1 MNYKIRRTAQLVAV
15 VAVLLLPVPARV
27 AAQGQRGGGGQRP
40 TPPTARAGGPFDITG
55 YWTALITDDWEYRM
69 VTPAKGSIEFVP
81 LNNAARAAANEWDPA
96 KDEQAGL
103 QCKGY
108 GAAAIMRLP
117 TRLHINWQDDNT
129 LKVETDFGMQTRIF
143 RFGAAQPQAPER
155 TWQGTSLAQWES
167 GPARGGRGGAAVAL
181 LSPEQIQEAR
191 LQNPGGGSDF
201 SPPTT
206 PPSFSGALKVVT
218 TNLRA
223 GYLRKN
229 GVPYSENAVLTE
241 WFNLLEGKGIQYLA
255 IQTQVD
261 DPAYLTAPFFR
272 TLQFKKEPNGSK
284 WNPTPCSAR

>member
-1 MNYKIRRTAQLVAV
+1 
-15 VAVLLLPVPARV
+15 
-27 AAQGQRGGGGQRP
+27 
-40 TPPTARAGGPFDITG
+40 
-55 YWTALITDDWEYRM
+55 M
-69 VTPAKGSIEFVP
+69 VTPTKGSIEFVP

-117 TRLHINWQDDNT
+117 TRLHITWENDTT
-129 LKVETDFGMQTRIF
+129 LKVETDFGTQTRIF
-143 RFGAAQPQAPER
+143 HFAGQPQGVER
-155 TWQGTSLAQWES
+155 TWQGTSLAQWE
-167 GPARGGRGGAAVAL
+167 GGAGRGGRGGEGAA
-181 LSPEQIQEAR
+181 
-191 LQNPGGGSDF
+191 
-201 SPPTT
+201 
-206 PPSFSGALKVVT
+206 PSRDPVGALKVVT
-218 TNLRA
+218 TNLRT

-241 WFNLLEGKGIQYLA
+241 WFNIVQDQGVQYLA